1 MVRQGLTIN
10 LSPAKKYLKVSQLAI
25 FLFDRLFQEKCVR
38 QELVPG
44 DKKVLIWSLFLSAL
58 LLNLTACFLFPVR
71 EYQHLTCL
79 VFKGESCVPRHR
91 YTDLTAIWNH
101 MSDETVAGSGP

>member
-1 MVRQGLTIN
+1 M
-10 LSPAKKYLKVSQLAI
+10 KYLQVSQLAI
-25 FLFDRLFQEKCVR
+25 FLVDGLFQEKCVR

-58 LLNLTACFLFPVR
+58 LLRLTPCLLLAIR

-79 VFKGESCVPRHR
+79 VFKGEKVFCG
-91 YTDLTAIWNH
+91 TDAQI
-101 MSDETVAGSGP
+101 